1 MSMSHPSRRFDT
13 GRPVIS
19 SPGFIRRYKLVL
31 HRTAD
36 AALLAVVRAVRE
48 LTRFAEAEAM
58 SRMWDVHH
66 RGRAVVL
73 TTYYERAEFLAEQFA
88 QRGLSASLEPA

>member
-13 GRPVIS
+13 DRPVIS
-19 SPGFIRRYKLVL
+19 SPGFIRRYRLIL

-36 AALLAVVRAVRE
+36 SALLAVVRAVRD

-58 SRMWDVHH
+58 SRMWDVQH
-66 RGRAVVL
+66 RGQAVVL
-73 TTYYERAEFLAEQFA
+73 TTHYERAEFLAERFA
-88 QRGLSASLEPA
+88 ERGLSASVEPA